1 MRDEHNQV
9 NSESLRPERRSLG
22 ERGAAR
28 RRAGTKDKVAG
39 KAQEIWGRLTHT
51 HSDVLKGKMKQGKG
65 VVEEALGNA
74 EERLGIRDD
83 T

>member
-1 MRDEHNQV
+1 
-9 NSESLRPERRSLG
+9 L
-22 ERGAAR
+22 
-28 RRAGTKDKVAG
+28 RAGQYGRPAG

-51 HSDVLKGKMKQGKG
+51 RSDVLKGKMKQGKG